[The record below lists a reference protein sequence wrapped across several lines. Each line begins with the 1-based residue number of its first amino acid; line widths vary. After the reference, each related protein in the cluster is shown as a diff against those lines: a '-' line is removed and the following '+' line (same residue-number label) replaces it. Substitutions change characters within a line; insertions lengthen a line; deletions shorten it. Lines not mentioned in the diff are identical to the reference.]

1 VAHDWL
7 GWAGDQLDTIRAAG
21 RFRATRPFD
30 ALGPAGTLDGREV
43 VSFASNDYLGL
54 AAHPTVIAAAHD
66 AIDRWGTGATASR
79 LIVGNRPVHDELEA
93 ELAAWKG
100 TDRAVVFPTGFAANL
115 GVLATIG
122 GTDTTVFSDELNH
135 ASIIDGARLS
145 RSAVRIYRHNDLD
158 HLGALMDDEAKSGR
172 RLVVVADSVFSMDG
186 DHAPVDQLA
195 HLCAAHGALLMLDE
209 AHAVLGP
216 AAPPPTDGR
225 VKGAVTIRVGT
236 LSKALGALGGF
247 AAVPAPIADL
257 LVNRARPYI
266 FTTGLSPADSAA
278 ALAAVR
284 IVRSADGDVLLER
297 LRTLIDRVAAGH
309 PSPIVPIVLG
319 DEESALRSAAA
330 LLERGIFIPAIRPP
344 TVPPGTSR
352 LRLTL
357 SAGHTDEMIDAL
369 VAALGELGLR

>member
-186 DHAPVDQLA
+186 
-195 HLCAAHGALLMLDE
+195 
-209 AHAVLGP
+209 
-216 AAPPPTDGR
+216 R